1 MIIQEEKGAIMSNKN
16 TYQFDNLTKAQQD
29 CLALI
34 DTLGIYELRALA
46 RVFGDNSPTTLKR
59 NDHISIIMNKIIAGD
74 DLKPIPLRQGR
85 PYKELSNIEGILAEL
100 SQITGKEYSL
110 NAVSTRSASSPTA
123 VTFRQMEEN
132 IIKQRLNPIEIK
144 GILWDRNDK
153 EFYIHTP
160 DDKLV
165 LVRKDDD
172 SRLKAYDYVVG
183 TAIMMN
189 NNNEYI
195 LDSIS
200 SINYQDAKSYTDNF
214 EPYAKDIIP
223 TQKLD
228 FEGKQILLG
237 SRYAVK
243 ISNFIEDLDKTK
255 NLVKCLKNQGI
266 ITVGIIPNVMPEQEL
281 TVQEIGFDKVFSI
294 SYNRKSALV
303 NEIFSLFMHHIDRLQ
318 QLGKNIAIFVEDV
331 VTLTN
336 AIDYTFKNN
345 PKSLM
350 GHTEIAVETVKKL
363 MMLAK
368 ASADGKSTTL
378 FVTFDQPD
386 MFDQMYISSV
396 YKVSKKIDL

>member
-1 MIIQEEKGAIMSNKN
+1 MSNKN

-110 NAVSTRSASSPTA
+110 NAVSTRSASSPKT

-132 IIKQRLNPIEIK
+132 IIKQKLNPVEIK
-144 GILWDRNDK
+144 GVLWDRNDK

-165 LVRKDDD
+165 LVRKDVD

-195 LDSIS
+195 LDSIT
-200 SINYQDAKSYTDNF
+200 SINYQDVESYVDYS
-214 EPYAKDIIP
+214 EVYEKDVTP

-228 FEGKQILLG
+228 FEGNQILLG

-243 ISNFIEDLDKTK
+243 VSNFIEDLDKTK

-281 TVQEIGFDKVFSI
+281 TVQEIGFNKVFSI
-294 SYNRKSALV
+294 PYNRKAALV

-345 PKSLM
+345 PKFLM

>member
-110 NAVSTRSASSPTA
+110 NAVSTRSASSPKT

-132 IIKQRLNPIEIK
+132 IIKQKLNPVEIK
-144 GILWDRNDK
+144 GVLWDRNDK

-165 LVRKDDD
+165 LVRKDVD
-172 SRLKAYDYVVG
+172 SRLKVYDYVVG

-294 SYNRKSALV
+294 SYNRKAALV

>member
-29 CLALI
+29 CLDLI

-85 PYKELSNIEGILAEL
+85 PYKELSNIEGILTEL

-110 NAVSTRSASSPTA
+110 NAINTRSASSPKT
-123 VTFRQMEEN
+123 VTFKQMEEN
-132 IIKQRLNPIEIK
+132 IIKQKLNPVEIK

-165 LVRKDDD
+165 LVRKDVD
-172 SRLKAYDYVVG
+172 SRLKAFDYVVG

-189 NNNEYI
+189 DNNEYI
-195 LDSIS
+195 LDAIT
-200 SINYQDAKSYTDNF
+200 SINYQNVESYVD
-214 EPYAKDIIP
+214 YAVSYAQDVTP
-223 TQKLD
+223 TQKID
-228 FEGKQILLG
+228 VEGNNILLG
-237 SRYAVK
+237 SRYVLK
-243 ISNFIEDLDKTK
+243 TPNFIEDLDKTK
-255 NLVKCLKNQGI
+255 NLVKILKKHGI
-266 ITVGIIPNVMPEQEL
+266 ITIGIIPNVMPEQEL
-281 TVQEIGFDKVFSI
+281 TVQEIGFNKVFSI
-294 SYNRKSALV
+294 AYNRKASLID
-303 NEIFSLFMHHIDRLQ
+303 EIFSLFMYHIGRLQ
-318 QLGKNIAIFVEDV
+318 QLGKNIAIFVEDI
-331 VTLTN
+331 VTLSN

-345 PKSLM
+345 PKSFM
-350 GHTEIAVETVKKL
+350 GHTEFAVETIKKM

-386 MFDQMYISSV
+386 MFDQMYVSSV

>member
-1 MIIQEEKGAIMSNKN
+1 MSNKN

-110 NAVSTRSASSPTA
+110 NAVSTRSASSPKT

-132 IIKQRLNPIEIK
+132 IIKQKLNPVEIK
-144 GILWDRNDK
+144 GVLWDRNDK

-165 LVRKDDD
+165 LVRKDVD
-172 SRLKAYDYVVG
+172 SRLKVYDYVVG

-200 SINYQDAKSYTDNF
+200 SINYQGAKSYTDNF

-294 SYNRKSALV
+294 SYNRKAALV

>member
-1 MIIQEEKGAIMSNKN
+1 MSNKN
-16 TYQFDNLTKAQQD
+16 TYQFNNLTKAQQD

-110 NAVSTRSASSPTA
+110 NAVSTRSASSPKT

-132 IIKQRLNPIEIK
+132 IIKQKLNPVEIK
-144 GILWDRNDK
+144 GVLWDRNDK

-165 LVRKDDD
+165 LVRKDVD
-172 SRLKAYDYVVG
+172 SRLKVYDYVVG

-237 SRYAVK
+237 SRYVVK

-294 SYNRKSALV
+294 SYNRKAALV

>member
-1 MIIQEEKGAIMSNKN
+1 MSNKN

-110 NAVSTRSASSPTA
+110 NAVSTRSASSPKT

-132 IIKQRLNPIEIK
+132 IIKQKLNPVEIK
-144 GILWDRNDK
+144 GVLWDRNDK

-165 LVRKDDD
+165 LVRKDVD

-294 SYNRKSALV
+294 SYNRKVALV

>member
-1 MIIQEEKGAIMSNKN
+1 MSNKN

-110 NAVSTRSASSPTA
+110 NAVSTRSASSPKT

-132 IIKQRLNPIEIK
+132 IIKQKLNPVEIK
-144 GILWDRNDK
+144 GVLWDRNDK

-165 LVRKDDD
+165 LVRKDVD

-195 LDSIS
+195 LDSIT
-200 SINYQDAKSYTDNF
+200 SINYQDVESYVDYS
-214 EPYAKDIIP
+214 EVYEKDVTP

-228 FEGKQILLG
+228 FEGNQILLG

-243 ISNFIEDLDKTK
+243 VSNFIEDLDKTK

-281 TVQEIGFDKVFSI
+281 TVQEIGFNKVFSI
-294 SYNRKSALV
+294 PYNRKAALV

>member
-1 MIIQEEKGAIMSNKN
+1 MSNKN

-29 CLALI
+29 CLDLI

-85 PYKELSNIEGILAEL
+85 PYKELSNIEGILTEL

-110 NAVSTRSASSPTA
+110 NAINTRSASSPKT
-123 VTFRQMEEN
+123 VTFKQMEEN
-132 IIKQRLNPIEIK
+132 IIKQKLNPVEIK

-165 LVRKDDD
+165 LVRKDVD
-172 SRLKAYDYVVG
+172 SRLKAFDYVVG

-189 NNNEYI
+189 DNNEYI
-195 LDSIS
+195 LDAIT
-200 SINYQDAKSYTDNF
+200 SINYQNVESYVD
-214 EPYAKDIIP
+214 YAVSYAQDVTP
-223 TQKLD
+223 TQKID
-228 FEGKQILLG
+228 VEGNNILLG
-237 SRYAVK
+237 SRYVLK
-243 ISNFIEDLDKTK
+243 TPNFIEDLDKTK
-255 NLVKCLKNQGI
+255 NLVKILKKHGI
-266 ITVGIIPNVMPEQEL
+266 ITIGIIPNVMPEQEL
-281 TVQEIGFDKVFSI
+281 TVQEIGFNKVFSI
-294 SYNRKSALV
+294 AYNRKASLID
-303 NEIFSLFMHHIDRLQ
+303 EIFSLFMYHIGRLQ
-318 QLGKNIAIFVEDV
+318 QLGKNIAIFVEDI
-331 VTLTN
+331 VTLSN

-345 PKSLM
+345 PKSFM
-350 GHTEIAVETVKKL
+350 GHTEFAVETIKKM

-386 MFDQMYISSV
+386 MFDQMYVSSV

>member
-1 MIIQEEKGAIMSNKN
+1 MSNKN

-110 NAVSTRSASSPTA
+110 NAVSTRSASSPKT

-132 IIKQRLNPIEIK
+132 IIKQKLNPVEIK
-144 GILWDRNDK
+144 GVLWDRNDK

-165 LVRKDDD
+165 LVRKDVD

-189 NNNEYI
+189 DNNEYI
-195 LDSIS
+195 LDSIT
-200 SINYQDAKSYTDNF
+200 SINYQDVESYADYS
-214 EPYAKDIIP
+214 EAYEKDVTP

-228 FEGKQILLG
+228 FEGNQIILG

-243 ISNFIEDLDKTK
+243 VSNFIEDLEKTK
-255 NLVKCLKNQGI
+255 NLVKRLKNQGI

-294 SYNRKSALV
+294 SYNRKAALV

>member
-16 TYQFDNLTKAQQD
+16 TYQFNNLTKAQQD

-110 NAVSTRSASSPTA
+110 NAVSTRSASSPKT

-132 IIKQRLNPIEIK
+132 IIKQKLNPVEIK
-144 GILWDRNDK
+144 GVLWDRNDK

-165 LVRKDDD
+165 LVRKDVD
-172 SRLKAYDYVVG
+172 SRLKVYDYVVG

-294 SYNRKSALV
+294 SYNRKATLV

>member
-1 MIIQEEKGAIMSNKN
+1 MSNKN

-110 NAVSTRSASSPTA
+110 NAVSTRSASSPKT

-132 IIKQRLNPIEIK
+132 IIKQKLNPVEIK
-144 GILWDRNDK
+144 GVLWDRNDK

-165 LVRKDDD
+165 LVRKDVD
-172 SRLKAYDYVVG
+172 SRLKVYDYVVG

-294 SYNRKSALV
+294 SYNRKAALV

>member
-1 MIIQEEKGAIMSNKN
+1 MSNKN

-110 NAVSTRSASSPTA
+110 NAVSTRSASSPKT

-132 IIKQRLNPIEIK
+132 IIKQKLNPVEIK
-144 GILWDRNDK
+144 GVLWDRNDK

-165 LVRKDDD
+165 LVRKDVD
-172 SRLKAYDYVVG
+172 SRLKVYDYVVG

-200 SINYQDAKSYTDNF
+200 SINYQNAKSYTDNF

-294 SYNRKSALV
+294 SYNRKAALV

>member
-1 MIIQEEKGAIMSNKN
+1 MSNKN